1 MGIAVPS
8 GSRRVIGPRVLGL
21 AAGAALM
28 VAVLLVL
35 NGGREAATQ
44 GPRPLPPAVN
54 AAGLLDAVGARVLRV
69 TSAGDGGLIDVR
81 YQIVD
86 AEKAVALH
94 DVKRPPALV
103 DEQTGQVISR
113 QIMGMNHAHGGTY
126 NNGETYFYE
135 FEDSTGLLQPGDR
148 VSVVLGPVR
157 LEHVRVQ

>member
-21 AAGAALM
+21 VAGAALM

-44 GPRPLPPAVN
+44 GPRPLPQAVN

-69 TSAGDGGLIDVR
+69 TSAADGGLIDVR

-86 AEKAVALH
+86 AEKAAALH

-103 DEQTGQVISR
+103 DEASGEVISR
-113 QIMGMNHAHGGTY
+113 LLMGHSHVGTFH
-126 NNGETYFYE
+126 NGETYFFE
-135 FEDSTGLLQPGDR
+135 FEDPDGVVERGDA
-148 VSVVLGPVR
+148 VSVVLGPAR
-157 LEHVRVQ
+157 LAHVRVQ